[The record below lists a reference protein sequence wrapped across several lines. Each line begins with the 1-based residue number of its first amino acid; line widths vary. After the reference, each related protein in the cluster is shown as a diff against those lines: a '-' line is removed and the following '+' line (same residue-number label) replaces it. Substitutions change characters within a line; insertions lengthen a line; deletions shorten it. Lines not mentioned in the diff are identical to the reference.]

1 MIFMQ
6 YDKLAQS
13 FDALKKKNR
22 IKTLVLAVDDQK
34 TVSEIVEETG
44 VSDSTVR
51 NYLQDFEDAK
61 LIEKTEEN
69 GYQYTD
75 YGRRFRANMEVF
87 VMEEEAKWLET
98 NRERL
103 KNLQSVMK
111 TERKRLLKQ
120 KLGQLV

>member
-1 MIFMQ
+1 MQ
-6 YDKLAQS
+6 YKKLADS
-13 FDALKKKNR
+13 FDALKKKER
-22 IKTLVLAVDDQK
+22 IKTLVLALDDRK
-34 TVSEIVEETG
+34 KVSDIVEEVG
-44 VSDSTVR
+44 ISDSTVR
-51 NYLQDFEDAK
+51 NYLNDFEEAE
-61 LIEKTEEN
+61 LIEKTEQN

-103 KNLQSVMK
+103 KDLQSVMK